1 MTLTSSVLLA
11 AAVTAGVPVA
21 LFGYLWTVEKA
32 LTPLP
37 ERTRRRLRPWA
48 WLAPALV
55 LVGVFLLYP
64 MLNTLVLSLRN
75 SGSTGWAGLSNF
87 RYLLDDAT
95 VHAALRNSLLW
106 VVLLTGGCLL
116 VGLAIA
122 LLADRVRYE
131 VAVKSIVVLPTA
143 VSFVA
148 GAVIWGFMFNY
159 QPAGFP
165 QTGTLNAIWTELSR
179 QPPVAWL
186 VDNSTN
192 NAALI
197 LVGVWMT
204 TGFATV
210 IISAALKMVPAE
222 LVESARID
230 GASG

>member
-122 LLADRVRYE
+122 LLA
-131 VAVKSIVVLPTA
+131 
-143 VSFVA
+143 
-148 GAVIWGFMFNY
+148 GC
-159 QPAGFP
+159 
-165 QTGTLNAIWTELSR
+165 
-179 QPPVAWL
+179 
-186 VDNSTN
+186 
-192 NAALI
+192 
-197 LVGVWMT
+197 
-204 TGFATV
+204 AT
-210 IISAALKMVPAE
+210 
-222 LVESARID
+222 RWR
-230 GASG
+230 